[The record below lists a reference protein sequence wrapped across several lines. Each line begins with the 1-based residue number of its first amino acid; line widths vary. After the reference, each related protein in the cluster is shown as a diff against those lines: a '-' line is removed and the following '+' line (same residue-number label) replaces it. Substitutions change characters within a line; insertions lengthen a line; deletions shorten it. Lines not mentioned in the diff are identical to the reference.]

1 MDDNDK
7 QRVAALKAQIDSLR
21 SRAKK
26 VFQPADDLAAP
37 KIQNQEIRVE
47 KKETPPPSIEELKV
61 QAQDALRAQFRK
73 KS

>member
-21 SRAKK
+21 SRAKT
-26 VFQPADDLAAP
+26 VFQPAEVLAEP
-37 KIQNQEIRVE
+37 EIQNQEIRVE
-47 KKETPPPSIEELKV
+47 KKETPPPSIKELKA

>member
-1 MDDNDK
+1 MDNNDQ

-21 SRAKK
+21 MRAKAA
-26 VFQPADDLAAP
+26 FQPADDLAVP
-37 KIQNQEIRVE
+37 EIQNQEIRVE
-47 KKETPPPSIEELKV
+47 KKETPPPSIEELKA

>member
-21 SRAKK
+21 SRAKT
-26 VFQPADDLAAP
+26 VFQPAEVLAKP
-37 KIQNQEIRVE
+37 EIQNQEIGVE
-47 KKETPPPSIEELKV
+47 KKETPPPSMEELKA

>member
-21 SRAKK
+21 SRAKT
-26 VFQPADDLAAP
+26 VFQPAEVLAER

-47 KKETPPPSIEELKV
+47 KKETPPPSMEELKA